1 MSLLTVVLIEA
12 VAAVG
17 GTQLQLPRLWL
28 LAVTRTTQLLALIGL
43 AANRKGGLHQL
54 GLGRETLLPGIRQ
67 GLVWSAGFAAAA
79 GLLFLGLWLTGRNP
93 LLLVRSPLPPD
104 LAQQVL
110 YFGVGG
116 IVAPVFEEVVFRG
129 LIFGYL
135 RRWNVPAAVLVST
148 ALFAAF
154 HLPTLPVTQVVGG
167 VVFAVAYQM
176 GNSLMVPIVIHMLG
190 NLAIF
195 TLSLPLLQSLFAP

>member
-1 MSLLTVVLIEA
+1 MSLLTVVLLEA
-12 VAAVG
+12 AAAAVG
-17 GTQLQLPRLWL
+17 THLQLPRLWL
-28 LAVTRTTQLLALIGL
+28 VAVTRTTQLLALISL
-43 AANRKGGLHQL
+43 AVNRKDGLHQL

-79 GLLFLGLWLTGRNP
+79 GLLFLGLWLTGRHP

-104 LAQQVL
+104 LSQQVL

-129 LIFGYL
+129 LVFGYL

-154 HLPTLPVTQVVGG
+154 HLPTIPVTQVVGG
-167 VVFAVAYQM
+167 TVFAVAYQK

-195 TLSLPLLQSLFAP
+195 TLSLPWLR